1 MHEHDHEH
9 EQGGEHHQT
18 PEKPEASAPRVY
30 VASLADY
37 NAGRLHGEWIILDGD
52 ADDLHQRV
60 QAMLGRSP
68 EPIAEEWAIHDYEGF
83 GPLALHEY
91 ESLDALAALAEGIR
105 EHGAAFA
112 HWAALAGPDTEDLL
126 KRFADAYL
134 GHWETVE
141 AFAENLFDD
150 FGYQD
155 LLDQAIP
162 EQLQAYVT
170 LDAAAFARDLQLGG
184 DITTSEGDGGVYV
197 FNAHG

>member
-1 MHEHDHEH
+1 MHEHDHE
-9 EQGGEHHQT
+9 QGGEQDKT
-18 PEKPEASAPRVY
+18 PEKDERSLPRVY

-37 NAGRLHGEWIILDGD
+37 NAGHLHGEWIDLDAD

-68 EPIAEEWAIHDYEGF
+68 EQVAEEWAIHDYEGF
-83 GPLALHEY
+83 GPLTLHEY
-91 ESLDALAALAEGIR
+91 EALDTVAALAAGIR

-126 KRFADAYL
+126 ARFDDAYL

-141 AFAENLFDD
+141 AFAESLFDD

-155 LLDQAIP
+155 ILDQAIP
-162 EQLQAYVT
+162 EQLQPYVT
-170 LDAAAFARDLQLGG
+170 LDAEAFARDLELGS

-197 FNAHG
+197 FNAHA